1 MKEQRWIYY
10 GRVAEPAGV
19 LELQKDG
26 ENNYRAVVLKGKC
39 TDDMKKRVQ
48 VMFGINLQEVVPK
61 PVDRGG
67 RKSKFWLARVFGF

>member
-1 MKEQRWIYY
+1 
-10 GRVAEPAGV
+10 
-19 LELQKDG
+19 
-26 ENNYRAVVLKGKC
+26 
-39 TDDMKKRVQ
+39 MKKRVQ